1 VLKLRTFVFG
11 FGKKFNG
18 NVSGHQRQSP
28 YTVVN
33 GLTQAITV
41 VKCKPSEVRS
51 KVPTGD
57 PKLEIRGT
65 LKRSKVQRDKTE
77 DMMALK
83 DSRREISMR
92 EAISAFGNHSCAS
105 NM

>member
-1 VLKLRTFVFG
+1 LDLARSSMATLAATRG
-11 FGKKFNG
+11 RA
-18 NVSGHQRQSP
+18 HTQ

-41 VKCKPSEVRS
+41 VKCKPSEVRN